1 MNKNDNNGNNIIKFK
16 ATNEDYLDAASQ
28 IANQIIIE
36 SLISLKN
43 E

>member
-1 MNKNDNNGNNIIKFK
+1 MFKSK
-16 ATNEDYLDAASQ
+16 ATNEDYLDAAEQ
-28 IANQIIIE
+28 MANQIIIE